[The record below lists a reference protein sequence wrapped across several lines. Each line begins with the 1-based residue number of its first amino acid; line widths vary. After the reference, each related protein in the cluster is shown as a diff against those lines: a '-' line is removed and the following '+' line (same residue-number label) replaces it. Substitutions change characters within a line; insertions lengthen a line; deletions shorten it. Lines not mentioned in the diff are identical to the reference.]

1 MYEVTC
7 WDSYD
12 RLITGLTQWDINQ
25 TLFIK
30 DIVDDFGLTEAPM
43 FHFCNQ
49 KSKEALVVPS
59 TIEDNNV
66 IAVKV
71 PNVLLQEAMPLFV
84 YMYVY
89 SDSSGQN
96 VSSTE
101 ELFNSASAKTLVT
114 IKLTVRPRAK
124 PSEYQYVENIDSLT
138 AVQIEDNLKK
148 QFSELESELN
158 NKVDIKITELENTV
172 NTKISELE
180 ELTLQLEDWLANSN
194 VATTNTY
201 ISSEVYV
208 VETDSNGMAS
218 LPFSLEDT
226 QIAYVF
232 INSLIAVEEKDY
244 QIINNNIQLT
254 NSEFIS
260 DNDIVTFVTFKP
272 TVVSGNTISLSSEVY
287 EAETDSDGYA
297 KLPFA
302 YDNQIFHVF
311 INGVFA
317 TENDYQIANGGIL
330 TTNNEFTSGNDAV
343 TFVVFKPLV
352 NGVESK
358 STNLSLNLYN
368 AETDNTGNVTI
379 PLVPKVILK
388 NNNNSVVQVYING
401 LFGIEGIDYQI
412 ENGNIQLISSEA
424 ISESDVI
431 TFVVFEMKADNNLGD
446 SNIGETDLRAITE
459 EELDSICI

>member
-12 RLITGLTQWDINQ
+12 RVIEGLTQWDINQ

-71 PNVLLQEAMPLFV
+71 PNILLQEAMPLFM

-96 VSSTE
+96 VSSIE
-101 ELFNSASAKTLVT
+101 ELFDSASAKTLVA
-114 IKLTVRPRAK
+114 IKITVRPRAK

-138 AVQIEDNLKK
+138 AVKIEDNLKK
-148 QFSELESELN
+148 QFSELANELRD
-158 NKVDIKITELENTV
+158 KVGIKIIEMENAV
-172 NTKISELE
+172 DSKISELE
-180 ELTLQLEDWLANSN
+180 ELTLQLEDWLADSDI
-194 VATTNTY
+194 ATQNTY
-201 ISSEVYV
+201 ISSEVYE
-208 VETDSNGMAS
+208 VETDDSGCAVV
-218 LPFSLEDT
+218 PFSLEDT
-226 QIAYVF
+226 QIACVF

-260 DNDIVTFVTFKP
+260 GNDIVTFVTFKP
-272 TVVSGNTISLSSEVY
+272 TAVSGNTISLLSEVY

-297 KLPFA
+297 QLPFA
-302 YDNQIFHVF
+302 YDNQMFHVF
-311 INGVFA
+311 INGVLA
-317 TENDYQIANGGIL
+317 AENDYQIANGGIL
-330 TTNNEFTSGNDAV
+330 TTNTELTSGNDAV

-358 STNLSLNLYN
+358 TAHLSSRIYN
-368 AETDNTGNVTI
+368 TQTDNNGKANI
-379 PLVPKVILK
+379 PLIPKTMLK
-388 NNNNSVVQVYING
+388 INDSSVVQVYING
-401 LFGIEGIDYQI
+401 LFGIDGTDYQI
-412 ENGNIQLISSEA
+412 ENGNIQLIGSEA
-424 ISESDVI
+424 ISEGDVI
-431 TFVVFEMKADNNLGD
+431 TFITFEAKSDD
-446 SNIGETDLRAITE
+446 DNIGNSTEDIT
-459 EELDSICI
+459 SISTSEIDEIINR